1 VLWVRDSDGRWH
13 ATALAGRGPWPDAGL
28 VVLSMRLVPALDPGV
43 TWIEIVAAGRS
54 A

>member
-13 ATALAGRGPWPDAGL
+13 ATALAGRSPWPDAGL